1 MSHFM
6 PGNAETIIDYD
17 CVPTYSQTL
26 AAQIINMN
34 DNVIVSQTS
43 LKSGTIP
50 QNIFYSY
57 WLNWYWRRKIS
68 LKTFNLKKKIIIP
81 WKNTQTVISIF
92 SKTKHWPTI
101 KLKLWKQGVNKI
113 FCVWRMA
120 WKVGPMVNESWNAPS
135 WKRCSSFILL
145 AQKLIFETRWK

>member
-50 QNIFYSY
+50 QIIFYSY

-68 LKTFNLKKKIIIP
+68 LKTS
-81 WKNTQTVISIF
+81 ISKRKSLF
-92 SKTKHWPTI
+92 LEKTP
-101 KLKLWKQGVNKI
+101 
-113 FCVWRMA
+113 
-120 WKVGPMVNESWNAPS
+120 
-135 WKRCSSFILL
+135 KRLFLYS
-145 AQKLIFETRWK
+145 QKRNIGQQ